1 MWGGGF
7 NIDMCK
13 ITLQDISTINKN
25 NRIHN
30 TVLDIDD
37 MYARLYKNN
46 KDKSIEELSEERNH
60 VKEYVLELLKL
71 IWLEDNQHLQ
81 ISYKK
86 L

>member
-1 MWGGGF
+1 
-7 NIDMCK
+7 MCK

-71 IWLEDNQHLQ
+71 I
-81 ISYKK
+81 
-86 L
+86 

>member
-1 MWGGGF
+1 
-7 NIDMCK
+7 MCK

-46 KDKSIEELSEERNH
+46 KDKSIEELSEERNY

-71 IWLEDNQHLQ
+71 I
-81 ISYKK
+81 
-86 L
+86 

>member
-71 IWLEDNQHLQ
+71 IWLED
-81 ISYKK
+81 
-86 L
+86 